1 MLTDELKIIYE
12 NECKQYTYNATDK
25 KSTSSWFWR
34 NQFGHKDNP
43 YTIGW
48 KNDLGERNT
57 QNTVYR
63 NGNRYSKFVIRE
75 VSQVLLT
82 NKVT

>member
-1 MLTDELKIIYE
+1 MQTIHIQYYELKKYKFVILAKLVWLQRQSVYHGF
-12 NECKQYTYNATDK
+12 Q
-25 KSTSSWFWR
+25 
-34 NQFGHKDNP
+34 P
-43 YTIGW
+43 MGW

-57 QNTVYR
+57 QNTVLYR